1 MMKNILIHGLG
12 QNSESWD
19 NTSVYLKENNI
30 DIICPDL
37 FEITENT
44 SKDYKML
51 YNTFSDFCNNQKEKL
66 NLCGLSLGGVLA
78 LDFVKEYPE
87 KVNSIILI
95 GTPYKIPKALFKLQ
109 GLIFHIMPKRVFK
122 KMGCS
127 KREFLTL
134 VNSMSNLDIAKDL
147 ETIKCKSLI
156 ICGDKDNA
164 NMENAKLLNKS
175 IKNSKFKV
183 TSNSSHEVNIDNPK
197 ELADIICDFWKD
209 NQ

>member
-12 QNSESWD
+12 QNSQSWD

-37 FEITENT
+37 FEITKNT

-95 GTPYKIPKALFKLQ
+95 GTPYKISKVLFKLQ
-109 GLIFHIMPKRVFK
+109 GLIFHIMPKRVFE

-127 KREFLTL
+127 KREFFTL
-134 VNSMSNLDIAKDL
+134 VNSMSNLNIAKDL

-164 NMENAKLLNKS
+164 NMENANLLNKS

-183 TSNSSHEVNIDNPK
+183 INNSSHEVNIDNPK
-197 ELADIICDFWKD
+197 ELANIIYGFWKD

>member
-12 QNSESWD
+12 QNSQSWD
-19 NTSVYLKENNI
+19 NTSMYLKENNI

-37 FEITENT
+37 FEITKNT

-95 GTPYKIPKALFKLQ
+95 GTPYKIPKVLFKMQ
-109 GLIFHIMPKRVFK
+109 SLIFHIMPKSTFE

-127 KREFLTL
+127 KREFITL
-134 VNSMSNLDIAKDL
+134 VNSMSNLNIAKDL

-164 NMENAKLLNKS
+164 NMENANLLNKS

-183 TSNSSHEVNIDNPK
+183 INNSSHEVNIDNPK
-197 ELADIICDFWKD
+197 ELANIIYGFWKD

>member
-1 MMKNILIHGLG
+1 MMKNILIHGWG
-12 QNSESWD
+12 QNTECWD

-37 FEITENT
+37 FDITKNT
-44 SKDYKML
+44 SKDYKMM

-109 GLIFHIMPKRVFK
+109 GLIFHIMPKRVFE

-127 KREFLTL
+127 KREFFIL
-134 VNSMSNLDIAKDL
+134 
-147 ETIKCKSLI
+147 
-156 ICGDKDNA
+156 
-164 NMENAKLLNKS
+164 
-175 IKNSKFKV
+175 
-183 TSNSSHEVNIDNPK
+183 
-197 ELADIICDFWKD
+197 
-209 NQ
+209 